1 MQDIDKQVLDNGRAA
16 DLAVPSAEKPLM
28 TLSPGPLR
36 RLLRLHARAE
46 GAILVAQAAQQ
57 VAQQAQQA
65 VQGALA
71 EACEE
76 EGVRLPASEQTP
88 IDIDWRSGEVRLG
101 QAQPP
106 MQPQAAMGGPPR

>member
-16 DLAVPSAEKPLM
+16 ALAVPSAEQPLM
-28 TLSPGPLR
+28 TLPPGPLR

-76 EGVRLPASEQTP
+76 EGVRLPVSEQTP

-101 QAQPP
+101 QAPP